1 MSKYK
6 NILVTSL
13 LAVLIATILFVSGI
27 LVSKRLSSTDGSLN
41 GSDTTIV
48 INHYYDTTIH
58 ITQNVYTTNENSV
71 YYKEYDTSLVYLE
84 GQCDSVRRYK
94 IQDGNDSIEIY
105 GDIFVWGTLM
115 DRQLSYKWL
124 LPYKTVET
132 ITISKWK
139 SGPIIGVD
147 AMIKPGFVV
156 GIHGGWQTK
165 KGMEYTVGYFTDK
178 SILFS
183 VRKVFNF
190 AIIKEYRKVK
200 RIDNIISSDIL

>member
-6 NILVTSL
+6 NILVISL
-13 LAVLIATILFVSGI
+13 LAVLIATILFGSGI
-27 LVSKRLSSTDGSLN
+27 LVSKRFLSTDVSVN

-58 ITQNVYTTNENSV
+58 VTQNVYTTNENSV

-94 IQDGNDSIEIY
+94 IKDGTDSIEIY

-124 LPYKTVET
+124 VPYKTTET
-132 ITISKWK
+132 ITINKWRA
-139 SGPIIGVD
+139 GPVLGLD
-147 AMIKPGFVV
+147 AMIIPGLSV
-156 GIHGGWQTK
+156 GIHAGWQTS

-183 VRKVFNF
+183 VEKVFNF
-190 AIIKEYRKVK
+190 DLIKENRKVK
-200 RIDNIISSDIL
+200 RIDNVISSDIF

>member
-6 NILVTSL
+6 NILVISL
-13 LAVLIATILFVSGI
+13 LAVLIATILFGSGI
-27 LVSKRLSSTDGSLN
+27 LVSKRFLSTDVSVN

-58 ITQNVYTTNENSV
+58 VTQNVYTTNENSV

-94 IQDGNDSIEIY
+94 IKDGTDSIEIY

-124 LPYKTVET
+124 VPYKTTET
-132 ITISKWK
+132 ITINKWRA
-139 SGPIIGVD
+139 GPVLGLD
-147 AMIKPGFVV
+147 AMIIPGLSV
-156 GIHGGWQTK
+156 GIHAGWQTS

-183 VRKVFNF
+183 V
-190 AIIKEYRKVK
+190 E
-200 RIDNIISSDIL
+200 